1 MSNLKNIAAA
11 MILARAKF
19 PAIHKN
25 KLNPHFKNKYAS
37 LDSIID
43 AITPALCEAGVLLIQ
58 PTIIRDGLII
68 LSTQLIHGE
77 SGESIESELIVPPQ
91 SDPQKLGSALTYY
104 RRFSICSL
112 LSIAADDDDDGDTA
126 VSNVKPKSIGAPPA
140 KLVLSEIAQQ
150 YQTDVKRAFIELGWS
165 PDRKAEWAR
174 TINTAPIPNWGE
186 ADWAKAL
193 EKVYNELDRTN
204 DIDKRVSAVIGTY
217 EGDGA

>member
-1 MSNLKNIAAA
+1 LKNIAAA

-25 KLNPHFKNKYAS
+25 KLNPHYKNKYAS

-68 LSTQLIHGE
+68 LSTQLIHGA
-77 SGESIESELIVPPQ
+77 SGESIESELIVPGQP
-91 SDPQKLGSALTYY
+91 DPQKLGSALTYY

-126 VSNVKPKSIGAPPA
+126 VSNAKPKSIAAPHAPA

-150 YQTDVKRAFIELGWS
+150 YQADVKKAFVELGWT
-165 PDRKAEWAR
+165 PNRKNEWAK
-174 TINTAPIPNWGE
+174 TINPQPIPSWGE
-186 ADWAKAL
+186 DDWAKAL
-193 EKVYNELDRTN
+193 EKVYIELDRIN
-204 DIDKRVSAVIGTY
+204 DLLIIPAYDGDAGT
-217 EGDGA
+217 